1 MVPPQLSRIT
11 HSRTGVAAV
20 PAGNGRAIFR
30 NASVSRPDS
39 LSSAGLAVPRG
50 RSGKPFAEAGSTH
63 PGFVGA
69 AVADAEPAGCAGV
82 LPSSPVTAVV
92 AATTVTIP
100 AAVPVSAAT

>member
-11 HSRTGVAAV
+11 HSRTGVGAV
-20 PAGNGRAIFR
+20 PAAGGRAIFR

-39 LSSAGLAVPRG
+39 RSSAGLAVPRG

-69 AVADAEPAGCAGV
+69 AVAGAEPAGCAGV
-82 LPSSPVTAVV
+82 LFCFLVLVV
-92 AATTVTIP
+92 GCGWFVFVP
-100 AAVPVSAAT
+100 AARFFFVGF